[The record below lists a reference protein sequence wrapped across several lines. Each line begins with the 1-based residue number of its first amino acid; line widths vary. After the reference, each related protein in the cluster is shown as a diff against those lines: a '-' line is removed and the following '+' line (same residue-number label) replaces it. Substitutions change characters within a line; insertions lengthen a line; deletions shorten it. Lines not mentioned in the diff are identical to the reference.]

1 MEETDTIICLKKKKQ
16 ILKKY
21 QKNYRE
27 ANKSKK
33 VLIFDKTIY

>member
-1 MEETDTIICLKKKKQ
+1 MSKEKKAN
-16 ILKKY
+16 IKKY